1 MEPDVFSVLPK
12 VVKPSSIPNSRT
24 FVSLQKETS
33 YPLELVS
40 ISLSS
45 SEFGQPLLYFLS
57 FASQCVGLG
66 GGRLYIFIRTILLKI
81 YTNHSLL

>member
-66 GGRLYIFIRTILLKI
+66 GGGGFTYL
-81 YTNHSLL
+81 